1 MIYDSFDF
9 RKAVRLN
16 QRRNENEKVNPM
28 RTKQEKTKWRII
40 DRWASVKGK
49 NIYIFEKI
57 LDRFKI
63 GSIESSLTRSFA
75 LMRTKPYYR
84 HKADR
89 VRSQVFAYFPFI
101 LNRINL
107 KLGIIRAV

>member
-28 RTKQEKTKWRII
+28 RTKQEKTI

-84 HKADR
+84 QKADR

>member
-1 MIYDSFDF
+1 MTHNRSLGKCEGQKYIYF
-9 RKAVRLN
+9 RKKFSIGL
-16 QRRNENEKVNPM
+16 K
-28 RTKQEKTKWRII
+28 
-40 DRWASVKGK
+40 S
-49 NIYIFEKI
+49 
-57 LDRFKI
+57 FKI

-84 HKADR
+84 QKADR